1 MVEYKDATEEER
13 AVRLCNS
20 GMMAVRSS
28 DLFRW
33 LAKVG
38 NDNAAG
44 EYYLPDIVNIAA
56 AEGRDAVVIEGD
68 PYETAGVNSRA
79 ELAHLELEWQRR
91 RREQALVEGATL
103 IDPESVWFAYD
114 TKLGRDVT
122 VEPHVVFGPGVEI
135 ADGAT
140 IHAFSHIEGAM
151 IGVKA
156 SIGPFARIR
165 PGTRLAA
172 KTKVGNFVELKKAE
186 VAEGAKVN
194 HLSYVGD
201 ASVGARANIGAG
213 TITCNYDGFRK
224 YGTVIGEDAFIGSN
238 SALVAPVTVGDGAIV
253 GAGSV
258 ITRDVE
264 ADSLALER
272 NEQKGIAGW
281 ARRFRE
287 RMTRKAAEP
296 QRSRAR
302 GGTVDLRN
310 AQRLAEPKFAR
321 WNEANEAEAQSLRRE
336 IVSLGREA
344 INAAAGLDTPGVYLF
359 CQIQTENTSPLV
371 YVGVAQGRRST
382 EGRTGRERLSDYF
395 VKQYS
400 ILDRT
405 LADLDEASALKRILQ
420 RLRAAM
426 PNSPEAV
433 LPGYADQHLKSRR
446 ISRADTVLFSPPP
459 ISGRLEPIETVL
471 ICTAHRLQVDE
482 LVNAKQLV
490 LPELIPEEIV
500 QAAQEVVSNWA
511 QLGLPK
517 DLSKRWYEELVGLA
531 A

>member
-1 MVEYKDATEEER
+1 MTDQRRFAVIILAAGQGTRMRSDTHKVLHPIASRPLLLHLLDTVDRLGAEKRVVVVGKGREQVEAAIQGRDVAIAIQSEQKGTGHAVQQAAEALAGYDGPVIVLYGDTPFVEADTLRRMLDRLNGSGGPGVVVLASSPPDPLKYGRIILGQGDHIAKMVEYKDATEEER

-20 GMMAVRSS
+20 GMMAVRAP

-33 LAKVG
+33 LSQVK

-91 RREQALVEGATL
+91 RRERALDDGATL

-140 IHAFSHIEGAM
+140 IHAFSHVEGAV
-151 IGVKA
+151 IGSKA

-165 PGTRLAA
+165 PGTRLAER
-172 KTKVGNFVELKKAE
+172 TKVGNFVELKKAQI
-186 VAEGAKVN
+186 AEGAKVN

-201 ASVGARANIGAG
+201 AQVGPKANIGAG
-213 TITCNYDGFRK
+213 TITCNYDGFGK
-224 YGTVIGEDAFIGSN
+224 YGTVIGAGAFIGSN
-238 SALVAPVTVGDGAIV
+238 TALVAPVTVGDGAIV

-272 NEQKGIAGW
+272 SEQRGIAGW

-287 RMTRKAAEP
+287 RMTRKAAE
-296 QRSRAR
+296 
-302 GGTVDLRN
+302 
-310 AQRLAEPKFAR
+310 
-321 WNEANEAEAQSLRRE
+321 
-336 IVSLGREA
+336 
-344 INAAAGLDTPGVYLF
+344 
-359 CQIQTENTSPLV
+359 
-371 YVGVAQGRRST
+371 
-382 EGRTGRERLSDYF
+382 
-395 VKQYS
+395 
-400 ILDRT
+400 
-405 LADLDEASALKRILQ
+405 
-420 RLRAAM
+420 
-426 PNSPEAV
+426 
-433 LPGYADQHLKSRR
+433 
-446 ISRADTVLFSPPP
+446 
-459 ISGRLEPIETVL
+459 
-471 ICTAHRLQVDE
+471 
-482 LVNAKQLV
+482 
-490 LPELIPEEIV
+490 
-500 QAAQEVVSNWA
+500 
-511 QLGLPK
+511 
-517 DLSKRWYEELVGLA
+517 
-531 A
+531 